1 MSLAVLVVWDSVGW
15 SLNPNRLA
23 TDTSYQENKKP
34 TKPAPQQAQV
44 NVLMPILAKVCGKP
58 RFCWSIS
65 FYQLWSILSKSVTI
79 GGLVQLSGFL
89 WGCGE
94 CKCFFSLSSKH
105 LGDWILALHLA
116 STLWLSSESHLCL
129 TMMALETS
137 NLFEGQSL
145 CLHHHESKSELVD
158 NANHFM
164 VGDNFILSAVTKR
177 HHKLLLILSSA
188 PMITSQQILSSNE
201 VAVDGDSWG
210 SKSRSSNVVG
220 STVWW
225 PIIVGLRRSK

>member
-1 MSLAVLVVWDSVGW
+1 MESLDLAGQSYSANWEASFAKECHHW
-15 SLNPNRLA
+15 WPCPFERLPLRLRGM
-23 TDTSYQENKKP
+23 Q
-34 TKPAPQQAQV
+34 
-44 NVLMPILAKVCGKP
+44 M
-58 RFCWSIS
+58 
-65 FYQLWSILSKSVTI
+65 
-79 GGLVQLSGFL
+79 FL
-89 WGCGE
+89 
-94 CKCFFSLSSKH
+94 FSSSSKH

-220 STVWW
+220 STGCCVMTHPCWA
-225 PIIVGLRRSK
+225 